1 MWMTFFVRTSH
12 SKRASIMASKFFMLI
27 AKRLAQDRRQSFL
40 LLRTWL
46 GWKLVWNS
54 EKNKR
59 CWLGRNISLWSQK
72 LGWWRRIKKCNS
84 FICLHSKKLFTRSKE
99 WSLAPRKL
107 VQFWKTPESGNFPFL
122 GPELTSLAKSVHFRE
137 NCLIGQSLQEFC
149 HRATSDFFQNP
160 PIQIE
165 FILES

>member
-1 MWMTFFVRTSH
+1 MWMAFFVRTSH

-59 CWLGRNISLWSQK
+59 CWLGRNISLWSEK

-107 VQFWKTPESGNFPFL
+107 VQFWKTQNSQNGSFWVNFHLNWSKFVMCDITCIPA
-122 GPELTSLAKSVHFRE
+122 PPNRE
-137 NCLIGQSLQEFC
+137 FHTWKTLQFTTYFTM
-149 HRATSDFFQNP
+149 HHS
-160 PIQIE
+160 I
-165 FILES
+165 